1 MPKQNC
7 SCASIKLKKKLRA
20 FPEISS
26 KRQGRMSVQ
35 MRFEWVANEASVV
48 FGLSPVACDLFRYV
62 SRAVAV
68 RLLVYQ
74 CSVTGVL

>member
-1 MPKQNC
+1 
-7 SCASIKLKKKLRA
+7 
-20 FPEISS
+20 
-26 KRQGRMSVQ
+26 MSVQ

-74 CSVTGVL
+74 CSVAGVL